1 MRTEY
6 SITEPIVTKRDI
18 IRLTVNMIPVDF
30 YVEDIIDGIPQ
41 ISILQPYLNNVE
53 YTEYRLGAT
62 QPLRPGQEY
71 EKLNPYE

>member
-1 MRTEY
+1 MRTE
-6 SITEPIVTKRDI
+6 SITEPTVTKRDI
-18 IRLTVNMIPVDF
+18 VRLTVNMIPVDF

-53 YTEYRLGAT
+53 YTEYGLGAT

-71 EKLNPYE
+71 EKVRPRNN